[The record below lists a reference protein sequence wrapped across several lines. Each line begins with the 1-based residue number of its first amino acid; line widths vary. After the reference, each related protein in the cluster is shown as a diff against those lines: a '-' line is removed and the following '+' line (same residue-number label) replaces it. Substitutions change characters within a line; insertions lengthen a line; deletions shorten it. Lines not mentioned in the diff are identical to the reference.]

1 MTLSLEL
8 VAKIRRLHFA
18 EHWKVGTIVAQLGVH
33 HDAVERALG
42 LDTRGGVIPD
52 TVVARR
58 VPPSVLDA
66 YKPLIEETLSRY
78 PRLTA
83 TRLFEMVKGRGY
95 VGGYD
100 QVKVYVRGIRP
111 GRSEAFFRL
120 ETLPGEQAQVDW
132 GLFGK
137 LRVGNAT
144 RSLCCFVMVLSHS
157 RLGYFE
163 VTTDQCLETFIR
175 CHIRGFEYFGG
186 APRMVRLDNLKA
198 GVTVPDFF
206 EPLIQEQYAA
216 FLAHYGSAAVPCR
229 VRTPQHKGKVESGV
243 KYVKNNFLR
252 GLGHRDFERLAP
264 DLRTW
269 MDTVANCRVHGTTK
283 RIPVEVW
290 QNVERSA
297 LLRLP
302 VERYEFYHVEERKVT
317 RFGHITFANNY
328 YSVPHTLVGEVLRVH
343 SNGSLLRICQGQTE
357 MALHSIASGKGQ
369 YVTQQAHLPPHK
381 QPHSPEYYALRL
393 ANEIGPEA
401 RQLMQ
406 LMQQNDSSHWKEKV
420 RGLLH
425 LLRLHPRERVRQACQ
440 RALEHG
446 ICSYRS
452 VRDICIMLE
461 HTPDQPSC
469 CFEAPHA
476 AAGGM
481 AHDLSIYDQLV
492 P

>member
-1 MTLSLEL
+1 MYRMDIHISVKTLLSKGYSRR
-8 VAKIRRLHFA
+8 KIA
-18 EHWKVGTIVAQLGVH
+18 EQLGIHRKVIKRIERELSQGQEASGYQRAKKLDGYDGQIREWL
-33 HDAVERALG
+33 DAELTAELIHKKLVKEQGLKVSYVTVSRLVRALKS
-42 LDTRGGVIPD
+42 DTESFVPMLSAAGEESQVDFGYLGVFTRAD
-52 TVVARR
+52 G
-58 VPPSVLDA
+58 
-66 YKPLIEETLSRY
+66 SR
-78 PRLTA
+78 
-83 TRLFEMVKGRGY
+83 
-95 VGGYD
+95 
-100 QVKVYVRGIRP
+100 VKVWV
-111 GRSEAFFRL
+111 F
-120 ETLPGEQAQVDW
+120 
-132 GLFGK
+132 
-137 LRVGNAT
+137 
-144 RSLCCFVMVLSHS
+144 CMVLSHS
-157 RLGYFE
+157 RQGYYE
-163 VTTDQCLETFIR
+163 VTTDQSLETFIR
-175 CHIRGFEYFGG
+175 CHIRAFEYFGG

-264 DLRTW
+264 DLCIW

-283 RIPVEVW
+283 RIPAEVW
-290 QNVERSA
+290 QNLERSA

-302 VERYEFYHVEERKVT
+302 ALRYEFYHVEERKVT

-357 MALHSIASGKGQ
+357 MALHSLASGKGQ

-381 QPHSPEYYALRL
+381 QLHSPEYYALRL

-425 LLRLHPRERVRQACQ
+425 LLRLHPRERVQQACQ

-461 HTPDQPSC
+461 HTPGQPSC

-476 AAGGM
+476 GAGGM
-481 AHDLSIYDQLV
+481 AHDLSLYDRLV